1 MKQIRPVV
9 QLSSAAPPVLNAD
22 ALVLAGGRSRR
33 MGTPK
38 ASLPINGVAMIE
50 SVLRVV
56 EPIFRRTLVV
66 ARPDIALPSLEA
78 EVVFDQFPDRGPLA
92 GLISG
97 LQATTARWCFVT
109 GCDMPFLDS
118 EVIRLMAGQLES
130 AEVVAVR
137 VSGRVQPLHAFYR
150 RDCLGRGESLL
161 REGVTSLMALHVR
174 CQVKV
179 FDEDEC
185 PGGSR
190 LRRSLWDLDT
200 PEEYAAALAG

>member
-1 MKQIRPVV
+1 MIQRRPVV
-9 QLSSAAPPVLNAD
+9 QPSPAAPVLDAD

-66 ARPDIALPSLEA
+66 ARPDIALPSLET

-137 VSGRVQPLHAFYR
+137 ASGTIQPLHAFYH

-179 FDEDEC
+179 FDEAEFA
-185 PGGSR
+185 GGGR

-200 PEEYAAALAG
+200 PDEYAAALAG

>member
-1 MKQIRPVV
+1 
-9 QLSSAAPPVLNAD
+9 
-22 ALVLAGGRSRR
+22 

-56 EPIFRRTLVV
+56 GPIFRRTLVV
-66 ARPDIALPSLEA
+66 AQPETELPRLGA
-78 EVVFDQFPDRGPLA
+78 KVVFDQYPNQGPLA

-109 GCDMPFLDS
+109 GCDMPFLES
-118 EVIRLMAGQLES
+118 EVIRLMGAQLEG

-137 VSGRVQPLHAFYR
+137 VSGRIQPLHAFYHH
-150 RDCLGRGESLL
+150 DCLDRGESLL
-161 REGVTSLMALHVR
+161 REGVGSLMALHDR

-179 FDEDEC
+179 LDEAEFTC
-185 PGGSR
+185 QGR
-190 LRRSLWDLDT
+190 LQRSVWDLDT
-200 PEEYAAALAG
+200 PQEYAAALAGCAPVPTVTP